1 MPAPVPAERR
11 AEVVAEYKRRQAA
24 IAPRRS
30 IAEVAR
36 DYHVGSASLK
46 RWLWADA
53 NGGVS
58 VPRRRRGRPK
68 KKLTTELADALVA
81 KAIAEPTLTLADLSS
96 WVTQQAGEP
105 VGPGVVRRELHARGI
120 RKRRLERTPNQ
131 DRPAEGAVETRYQK
145 RHRRQPEDHPDR
157 RAYPSDFTD
166 AEWSIVG
173 PLWGQ
178 EDIAKPVEH
187 NLRDVLDAIRYIGA
201 TGCPWRYLPHEYPP
215 YSTVY
220 AWFDRWGR
228 DGVLERVNAELR
240 RLLRQSEDRE
250 ETPSLLIIDSQTVK
264 AREGGDGRGYD
275 GGKKISG
282 RKRHIAVDSLGLV
295 WYVAVHA
302 ANVQDR
308 DGLDLVIPDDVQDE
322 LPRLERAMADAAYQ
336 GKAVSKFKERTG
348 VELKIV
354 RRAGDT
360 TQGEWAPAD
369 GPPPTR
375 PKGFKVV
382 RKRWIV
388 ERTHAWISRRRR
400 LSNDYERTTSH
411 SLEWFHHSAQFNM
424 VAKLAA

>member
-157 RAYPSDFTD
+157 RAYR
-166 AEWSIVG
+166 AHRG
-173 PLWGQ
+173 PRPAHRQPAHRRLPGARLARHHA
-178 EDIAKPVEH
+178 DGG
-187 NLRDVLDAIRYIGA
+187 DVLVAGRRDLDA
-201 TGCPWRYLPHEYPP
+201 
-215 YSTVY
+215 
-220 AWFDRWGR
+220 DR
-228 DGVLERVNAELR
+228 
-240 RLLRQSEDRE
+240 
-250 ETPSLLIIDSQTVK
+250 
-264 AREGGDGRGYD
+264 
-275 GGKKISG
+275 
-282 RKRHIAVDSLGLV
+282 H
-295 WYVAVHA
+295 
-302 ANVQDR
+302 
-308 DGLDLVIPDDVQDE
+308 
-322 LPRLERAMADAAYQ
+322 
-336 GKAVSKFKERTG
+336 
-348 VELKIV
+348 
-354 RRAGDT
+354 
-360 TQGEWAPAD
+360 
-369 GPPPTR
+369 
-375 PKGFKVV
+375 
-382 RKRWIV
+382 
-388 ERTHAWISRRRR
+388 
-400 LSNDYERTTSH
+400 
-411 SLEWFHHSAQFNM
+411 
-424 VAKLAA
+424 LA